1 MTKQTIFTRRNLLG
15 GLLAGGA
22 AAAAYAKPGLFLN
35 WAPAAG
41 RRGRGSWWTKSA
53 VPLARAG
60 IDDWGA
66 QVGTVFK
73 VAGETGNAALKLVS
87 VLPFQSA
94 GRRPASLGRDRAFA
108 AVFEPVSGPVPAG
121 DRTYSV
127 QHETNSALSIFI
139 TPRPGSE
146 GRLEA
151 VFN

>member
-22 AAAAYAKPGLFLN
+22 AAAAYAAPGLSLN
-35 WAPAAG
+35 WSSSARRSG
-41 RRGRGSWWTKSA
+41 RSWWAKSA

-66 QVGTVFK
+66 QVGTLFD
-73 VAGETGNAALKLVS
+73 VAGETGNAALKLVA
-87 VLPFQSA
+87 VLPLHSG
-94 GRRPASLGRDRAFA
+94 GRRPASLGRDSAFT
-108 AVFEPVSGPVPAG
+108 AVFETVSGAMLEG
-121 DRTYSV
+121 SRTYSAR
-127 QHETNSALSIFI
+127 HEKSGALSIFI